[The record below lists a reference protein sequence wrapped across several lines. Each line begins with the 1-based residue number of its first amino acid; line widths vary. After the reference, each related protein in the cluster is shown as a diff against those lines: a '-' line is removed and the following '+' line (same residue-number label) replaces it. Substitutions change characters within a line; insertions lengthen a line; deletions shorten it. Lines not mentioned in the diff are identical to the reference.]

1 MIGHIPTLQKLL
13 VMVALVVSA
22 TFAHGESADSPSKA
36 YWICKSKKQ
45 VRTVRV
51 VIDEHSGIC
60 TTYYQRDGAEKSV
73 GSGKNHE
80 SCMRF
85 LESIKTNLEKSNW
98 SCRDISSTAITSV
111 QQ

>member
-1 MIGHIPTLQKLL
+1 MIGHISFLQKLL
-13 VMVALVVSA
+13 VVVALMIGATVAYAEPVDSA
-22 TFAHGESADSPSKA
+22 SKA
-36 YWICKSKKQ
+36 YWICKNKKQ

-51 VIDEHSGIC
+51 FVDTHSGIC

-80 SCMRF
+80 SCIRF

-111 QQ
+111 QE